1 MTKGSK
7 TGRIAYRAADDARA
21 IVGWRFADLSVTR
34 RQVATYGMTR
44 QRHAWAVAF
53 LILSGV
59 VDQHDATVWLDD
71 AFLIDDAAQAHAM
84 IDDALTALTAGNDLT
99 RLRRYLPAHLQRGKR
114 PPGSAGTSQAKG

>member
-21 IVGWRFADLSVTR
+21 IVGWRMADLSVTR
-34 RQVATYGMTR
+34 RQVATYGMSR

-59 VDQHDATVWLDD
+59 VDQHDASVWIDD
-71 AFLIDDAAQAHAM
+71 AFLVDDAAQAHAM
-84 IDDALTALTAGNDLT
+84 IDDALTALTAGNDLAA
-99 RLRRYLPAHLQRGKR
+99 LRRYLPAHLQRGKR
-114 PPGSAGTSQAKG
+114 PPRAPGSEAKG